1 MSAPRIVLDTNVLI
15 SAIRF
20 LRRALQRFEEKELQ
34 IRKTTREPEMRHRKI
49 FWVLSICALLPIM
62 VFAQNPGGD
71 RRPEADPAVETIRVA
86 FVSDTQSPMFPETI
100 ALPRNNN
107 ELARAKIFDSIF
119 GFRPHSVFHLGD
131 LVSLGFYDPSWE
143 AIDAF
148 SDQLKPIGIA
158 FHPILGNHELML
170 FSRSGESNFQKRF
183 PNASGTGYL
192 CRVGPLGV
200 LLLNSNISVLTAE
213 EQAKQLWW
221 YQETLRELDKDS
233 TVGIVVVACHHSPY
247 TNSTIVSP
255 SGDVQ
260 ETFVP
265 PFLQSAKT
273 RIFLSGHA
281 HAAEH
286 FRIST
291 KDFLVIG
298 GGGGLQH
305 PLLTGPESRWQD
317 LFPQKTEKR
326 MFHYLEGIITSTSA
340 TFTVRMLND
349 DFSLFVDA
357 MTMRFD
363 FAAVRPG
370 AATKD

>member
-1 MSAPRIVLDTNVLI
+1 
-15 SAIRF
+15 
-20 LRRALQRFEEKELQ
+20 
-34 IRKTTREPEMRHRKI
+34 MRNWKSFRT
-49 FWVLSICALLPIM
+49 LLTCALFLIIG
-62 VFAQNPGGD
+62 FAQNSSGEG
-71 RRPEADPAVETIRVA
+71 RIEASAAAETWRVA
-86 FVSDTQSPMFPETI
+86 FVSDTQSPIFPETI

-131 LVSLGFYDPSWE
+131 LVS
-143 AIDAF
+143 
-148 SDQLKPIGIA
+148 
-158 FHPILGNHELML
+158 
-170 FSRSGESNFQKRF
+170 
-183 PNASGTGYL
+183 
-192 CRVGPLGV
+192 LGV

-281 HAAEH
+281 HASEH

>member
-1 MSAPRIVLDTNVLI
+1 MT
-15 SAIRF
+15 
-20 LRRALQRFEEKELQ
+20 
-34 IRKTTREPEMRHRKI
+34 
-49 FWVLSICALLPIM
+49 CALFLIIG
-62 VFAQNPGGD
+62 FAQNSGGEG
-71 RRPEADPAVETIRVA
+71 RIEASAAAETWRVA

-119 GFRPHSVFHLGD
+119 GFRPHCVFHLGD

-148 SDQLKPIGIA
+148 LEQLQPIGIG
-158 FHPILGNHELML
+158 FYPVLGNHELML
-170 FSRSGESNFQKRF
+170 FSQSGESNFQKRF
-183 PNASGTGYL
+183 PHPSRSGYMR
-192 CRVGPLGV
+192 RVGPLAV

-213 EQAKQLWW
+213 EQAKQLSW

-260 ETFVP
+260 ENFVP
-265 PFLQSAKT
+265 PFLQSAKA

-281 HAAEH
+281 HASEH

-326 MFHYLEGIITSTSA
+326 MFHYLEGLFTGTSA

-349 DFSLFVDA
+349 DFSFLVDA

>member
-1 MSAPRIVLDTNVLI
+1 
-15 SAIRF
+15 
-20 LRRALQRFEEKELQ
+20 
-34 IRKTTREPEMRHRKI
+34 
-49 FWVLSICALLPIM
+49 
-62 VFAQNPGGD
+62 
-71 RRPEADPAVETIRVA
+71 VA

-107 ELARAKIFDSIF
+107 ELARAKIFDSILL
-119 GFRPHSVFHLGD
+119 FRPHSVFHLGD
-131 LVSLGFYDPSWE
+131 LVSLGFCDGSWK

-148 SDQLKPIGIA
+148 GERLQALGTGFYPV
-158 FHPILGNHELML
+158 LGNHELML
-170 FSRSGESNFQKRF
+170 FSQSGESNFQKRF
-183 PNASGTGYL
+183 PNASRTGYL
-192 CRVGPLGV
+192 CRAGPLGV

-213 EQAKQLWW
+213 EQAKQLSW
-221 YQETLRELDKDS
+221 YQETLRKLDKDS

-260 ETFVP
+260 ENFVP

-305 PLLTGPESRWQD
+305 PLLTGSESRWQD

-349 DFSLFVDA
+349 DFTSFCDA
-357 MTMRFD
+357 LAVRFD
-363 FAAVRPG
+363 FAAIRPG

>member
-1 MSAPRIVLDTNVLI
+1 
-15 SAIRF
+15 
-20 LRRALQRFEEKELQ
+20 
-34 IRKTTREPEMRHRKI
+34 MRNRKI
-49 FWVLSICALLPIM
+49 FWALLICGLFPIM
-62 VFAQNPGGD
+62 VFAQNSGGD
-71 RRPEADPAVETIRVA
+71 RRPEANPAAETLRVA

-107 ELARAKIFDSIF
+107 ELARSKIFDSIF
-119 GFRPHSVFHLGD
+119 RFRPHSVFHLGD
-131 LVSLGFYDPSWE
+131 LVSLGFWNPSWE

-148 SDQLKPIGIA
+148 LEQLQPIGIG
-158 FHPILGNHELML
+158 FYPVLGNHELML
-170 FSRSGESNFQKRF
+170 FAESGEANFQKRF
-183 PNASGTGYL
+183 PHASRTGYMR
-192 CRVGPLGV
+192 RVGPLAV

-213 EQAKQLWW
+213 EQAEQLSW
-221 YQETLRELDKDS
+221 YKETLRELDKDS

-260 ETFVP
+260 ENFVP
-265 PFLQSAKT
+265 PFLQAAKA

-305 PLLTGPESRWQD
+305 PLLIGPESRWQD

-357 MTMRFD
+357 MTVRFD
-363 FAAVRPG
+363 FVAIRPG

>member
-213 EQAKQLWW
+213 ERAKQLWW

-260 ETFVP
+260 ENFVP

-305 PLLTGPESRWQD
+305 PLLIGPESRWQD

-340 TFTVRMLND
+340 TFRVRMLND
-349 DFSLFVDA
+349 DFTSFCDA
-357 MTMRFD
+357 LAMRFD
-363 FAAVRPG
+363 FSGGKPFP
-370 AATKD
+370 

>member
-1 MSAPRIVLDTNVLI
+1 
-15 SAIRF
+15 
-20 LRRALQRFEEKELQ
+20 
-34 IRKTTREPEMRHRKI
+34 
-49 FWVLSICALLPIM
+49 M

-71 RRPEADPAVETIRVA
+71 RRHEADPAAETIRVA

-107 ELARAKIFDSIF
+107 ELARAKIFDSILL
-119 GFRPHSVFHLGD
+119 FRPHSVFHLGD
-131 LVSLGFYDPSWE
+131 LVSLGFCDGSWK

-148 SDQLKPIGIA
+148 GEQLQRLSTGFYPV
-158 FHPILGNHELML
+158 LGNHELML
-170 FSRSGESNFQKRF
+170 FSQSGESNFQKRF
-183 PNASGTGYL
+183 PHASKTGYMR
-192 CRVGPLGV
+192 RVGPLAV
-200 LLLNSNISVLTAE
+200 LLLNSNFSVLTGD
-213 EQAKQLWW
+213 EQAEQLSW

-233 TVGIVVVACHHSPY
+233 TVGIIVVACHHSPY

-260 ETFVP
+260 ESFVP
-265 PFLQSAKT
+265 PFLQAAKA
-273 RIFLSGHA
+273 RIFLSAHA

-286 FRIST
+286 FQIST

-305 PLLTGPESRWQD
+305 PLLIGPESRWQD
-317 LFPQKTEKR
+317 LFPRKTEKR

-349 DFSLFVDA
+349 DFSSFVDA
-357 MTMRFD
+357 WTVKFD
-363 FAAVRPG
+363 IAAQASACKGHEARTVVPLPLTDSTPKLPPESSVRAFMLESPNPPQG
-370 AATKD
+370 AFRAITSSRSKPMPLSSMVNSIL